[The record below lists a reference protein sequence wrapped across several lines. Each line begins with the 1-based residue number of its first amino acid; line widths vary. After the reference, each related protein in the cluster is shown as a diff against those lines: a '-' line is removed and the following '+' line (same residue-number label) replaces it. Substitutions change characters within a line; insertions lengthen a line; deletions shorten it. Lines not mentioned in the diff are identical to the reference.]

1 MADLR
6 ARKERSEGRILFS
19 QLLRN
24 PYEALLMKLHAS
36 LAEATLPGVPTSS
49 TTFGRE
55 DFA

>member
-24 PYEALLMKLHAS
+24 PYEALLMKLHAGLGS
-36 LAEATLPGVPTSS
+36 
-49 TTFGRE
+49 R
-55 DFA
+55 